1 MIKNVTRLNGANKG
15 SGAGSSCDAK
25 HFPDLLLLY
34 TPSLWD
40 EEIEYAKLR
49 SHRVF
54 KEADCNDAATLQLP
68 LAKYSKK
75 R

>member
-1 MIKNVTRLNGANKG
+1 VIENVTRLNGANKG

-25 HFPDLLLLY
+25 CFPDLLLLY

-40 EEIEYAKLR
+40 EKPKYAKLR
-49 SHRVF
+49 SHGVF
-54 KEADCNDAATLQLP
+54 REMDCNDPATLQLP